1 MSSNNSA
8 SSSTRALVQLA
19 TTPPSLALQP
29 LTLPALGSGSGS
41 SSSAGA
47 NGPRAARLALSHVA
61 QNPTD
66 VQSLDSNAFGEGTVL
81 GCDVLGIVEEVSQG
95 GGEIDF
101 TAGSAGGS
109 HAGDV
114 AHQVQKGD
122 LLAGLIWGGEHK
134 GLGGYSHHT
143 ILPDTRIAFRIDEEL
158 EARFGRAALS
168 TLPLAAAT
176 AELALFSSSCL
187 GIPQDD
193 DGKKTPVLIWGG
205 SSSVGSYA
213 IQLAALRGLQVY
225 TTASPAHHERLR
237 SLGAH
242 EVLDYRS
249 QDVPALLKERGVS
262 IKHAFDCIGSTPTSQ
277 ACSQVVGDGTICT
290 VRPGLGGTEK
300 CLKETRKT
308 DVLVWT
314 VFLTDHAYGPLKW
327 PASEEDHSLGV
338 QLFENIPQ
346 WLKEG
351 KLVPNQVKL
360 LQGLESVKEGFQMH
374 RDGKLSGEKIVYA
387 I

>member
-1 MSSNNSA
+1 MSSNSSNNSA
-8 SSSTRALVQLA
+8 PSSTLALVQLA

-29 LTLPALGSGSGS
+29 LTLPSLGPT
-41 SSSAGA
+41 SSAGA

-66 VQSLDSNAFGEGTVL
+66 VQTLDSNAFGEGTVL
-81 GCDVLGIVEEVSQG
+81 GCDVLGVVEEVSP

-101 TAGSAGGS
+101 SAGASGA
-109 HAGDV
+109 AG
-114 AHQVQKGD
+114 AKQVQKGD
-122 LLAGLIWGGEHK
+122 LLAGLLWGAEHK
-134 GLGGYSHHT
+134 GLGGYSQHT
-143 ILPDTRIAFRIDEEL
+143 ILPDTRIAFPIDEEL

-168 TLPLAAAT
+168 TLPLAVAT

-187 GIPQDD
+187 GIPKDE
-193 DGKKTPVLIWGG
+193 GKKTAVLIWGG

-213 IQLAALRGLQVY
+213 IQLAALRGLEVY
-225 TTASPAHHERLR
+225 TTASPAHHERLKA
-237 SLGAH
+237 LGAH

-262 IKHAFDCIGSTPTSQ
+262 IKHAFDCIGSSPTSE
-277 ACSQVVGDGTICT
+277 ACSKVVGDGSICT
-290 VRPGLGGTEK
+290 VRPGNAGTEK
-300 CLKETRKT
+300 CLKETRIT

-314 VFLTDHAYGPLKW
+314 VFLTDHAYGPYKW
-327 PASEEDHSLGV
+327 PASQEDHEMGV
-338 QLFENIPQ
+338 QLFQSIPQ

-351 KLVPNQVKL
+351 KLVPNQVRL
-360 LQGLESVKEGFQMH
+360 LKGLESVPEGFQMH